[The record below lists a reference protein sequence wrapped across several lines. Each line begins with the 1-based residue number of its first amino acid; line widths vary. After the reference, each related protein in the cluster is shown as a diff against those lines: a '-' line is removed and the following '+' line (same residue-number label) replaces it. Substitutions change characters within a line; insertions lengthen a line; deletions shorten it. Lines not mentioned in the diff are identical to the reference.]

1 MLRVDLPDR
10 DVQILGDRVCRV
22 LEQVGMKFQNDTI
35 LEALRRFGA
44 VVDEPTQVAKFP
56 RSLLDDFVESV
67 KREYLRP
74 RPDTSTTQFAP
85 PGLASVTTQV
95 AQYVYDYDRQERRSG
110 KSADLVDFTKL
121 GDMLHRDQGVGHCLL
136 LTDVPPLV
144 EPMEALLL
152 LAEHAHRP
160 HGAFAW
166 NLRQA
171 DYLAEMGEIL
181 GIEYPYS
188 FGAVCIAH
196 PLRFDRPVADR
207 YVAMVRDGHAGGLTA
222 MPVAGLSTP
231 ITVEGFIVVSTAEQ
245 LGAWI
250 AARAMN
256 PKAPLGGSIWAGTP
270 DMKVGHISFS
280 NFDSMFYAIATAQFT
295 RQWCGVRIA
304 VGGGEY
310 SNAKRPGLYAALEK
324 AYKAMIIAAF
334 TGDHPSIG
342 EGMLDTGKVL
352 SDVQLLLER
361 EFATGLEHLAR
372 TVTATEENI
381 AFPTILEAGIGERSN
396 YFQSDHTAR
405 NFRSSLWLPA
415 FLDRTGWDGFEKEEQ
430 MMRRLRDKARSL
442 IAEYVKPEGRQDK
455 LAAARRVVEKARKD
469 LLV

>member
-1 MLRVDLPDR
+1 
-10 DVQILGDRVCRV
+10 
-22 LEQVGMKFQNDTI
+22 
-35 LEALRRFGA
+35 
-44 VVDEPTQVAKFP
+44 
-56 RSLLDDFVESV
+56 
-67 KREYLRP
+67 
-74 RPDTSTTQFAP
+74 
-85 PGLASVTTQV
+85 
-95 AQYVYDYDRQERRSG
+95 
-110 KSADLVDFTKL
+110 
-121 GDMLHRDQGVGHCLL
+121 
-136 LTDVPPLV
+136 
-144 EPMEALLL
+144 
-152 LAEHAHRP
+152 
-160 HGAFAW
+160 
-166 NLRQA
+166 
-171 DYLAEMGEIL
+171 
-181 GIEYPYS
+181 
-188 FGAVCIAH
+188 
-196 PLRFDRPVADR
+196 
-207 YVAMVRDGHAGGLTA
+207 
-222 MPVAGLSTP
+222 
-231 ITVEGFIVVSTAEQ
+231 
-245 LGAWI
+245 
-250 AARAMN
+250 
-256 PKAPLGGSIWAGTP
+256 
-270 DMKVGHISFS
+270 MKVGHISFS